1 MWFLQGQVITR
12 AVRVGQKSGGAAWNG
27 LCELGL
33 ERCPESDRT
42 GGASHEL
49 GIPSEL
55 GMQQRAGVSW
65 FSLTE
70 SRLSEM

>member
-1 MWFLQGQVITR
+1 M
-12 AVRVGQKSGGAAWNG
+12 RVGQKSGSAAWNG

-42 GGASHEL
+42 GGASRN
-49 GIPSEL
+49 SEL

-70 SRLSEM
+70 SELSEM